1 MTVTKKYVYIVP
13 CRRKIFTQLLRQ
25 NFLLK
30 SELFKHLIHVASAIW
45 TVITQIVN
53 SSNYIKYYKYYSYLK
68 FFLKNS
74 QFYYMNY
81 FKETWKKIKYNDVY
95 IYLF

>member
-1 MTVTKKYVYIVP
+1 MTVTKKYVYIVS

-30 SELFKHLIHVASAIW
+30 SEVFKHLIHVASAIW

-53 SSNYIKYYKYYSYLK
+53 SSNYIK
-68 FFLKNS
+68 
-74 QFYYMNY
+74 
-81 FKETWKKIKYNDVY
+81 
-95 IYLF
+95 